1 MQFFIVY
8 FIKLIYRVAADLY
21 KRLKITQIGY
31 NLTL

>member
-1 MQFFIVY
+1 MQFY
-8 FIKLIYRVAADLY
+8 CFIKLMTYQVTADLY